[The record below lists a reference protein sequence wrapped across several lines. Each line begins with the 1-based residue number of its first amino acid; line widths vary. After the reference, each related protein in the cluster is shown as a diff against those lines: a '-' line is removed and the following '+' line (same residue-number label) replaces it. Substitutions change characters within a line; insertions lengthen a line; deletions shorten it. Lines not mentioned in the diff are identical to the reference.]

1 MCRQDNMT
9 ELETEV
15 GRLKTRA
22 TRHAPAGKRVPRNV
36 GAALSCLLAL
46 TGMVGVDPGD
56 ERTGWTLGRS
66 AMAQGLNKCPASI
79 APGRNFACFVEVTAN
94 PVGTR
99 CGDNEIALDPP
110 EIEFK
115 KAGAVRNPVR
125 IVFKI
130 NQDNGQYGF
139 CRTLGDGMFL
149 KTKDH
154 AKHGQFVR
162 MYSTDD
168 DGVDDAA
175 PEDETCGKRF
185 RVKFKNRAN
194 SVAKEDTP
202 YEYVL
207 VFRDLNSNLSCR
219 KDPWIKNGK

>member
-1 MCRQDNMT
+1 MSRVRSGNVFAVAAERPRVFTIDRPPVARRLRQV
-9 ELETEV
+9 LRVAFV
-15 GRLKTRA
+15 GLLGTGAFIGVERVDE
-22 TRHAPAGKRVPRNV
+22 HA
-36 GAALSCLLAL
+36 
-46 TGMVGVDPGD
+46 
-56 ERTGWTLGRS
+56 GWTLGR
-66 AMAQGLNKCPASI
+66 AALAQLSKCPASI
-79 APGRNFACFVEVTAN
+79 APARNFACFVEVTAN
-94 PVGTR
+94 PVGTQ
-99 CGDNEIALDPP
+99 CGDAQITLDPP

-115 KAGAVRNPVR
+115 KTGAVRNPVR
-125 IVFKI
+125 IVFRI
-130 NQDNGQYGF
+130 NQDNGQYGY
-139 CRTLGDGMFL
+139 CRTLGDGIFL
-149 KTKDH
+149 KDKEH

-194 SVAKEDTP
+194 NVAKEDTK

-207 VFRDLNSNLSCR
+207 VFRDLKSNLSCR